1 VWHYQ
6 TTPEDSWDFTST
18 MPIILADLQIDGRTR
33 KVLMQAPKNGFFYVI
48 DRENGQLISAE
59 KFTPV
64 NLWATHVDL
73 KTGRPAITKEAR
85 YGTKPVL
92 LTPSVAGAH
101 SWPPMA
107 FNPNTGLVY
116 FPAQEHWWPFSLDPD
131 YNAPPATGGRAQ
143 RISTGTGGA
152 MTAERLEM
160 MKLADSRERG
170 WLTAWDPV
178 KQKEAWHVPQERAGN
193 GGALTTAGNL
203 VFAGTAAKTLVAY
216 RADTGQKLWEQDVQ
230 TVPLAGAITYTV
242 DGEQY
247 IAANAGWGGGMA
259 MAELRGGRGMQR
271 SDARL
276 LVFKLGGTA
285 TLPPLPQRPPIPFP
299 PPSTAPAEVI
309 AKGADLYAK
318 TCAQCHGPQAVG
330 GGVIKDLRHMAPGTH
345 KAFKDIVLKGQLV
358 GLGMA
363 SFANVLSEADADAV
377 HAYLIQ
383 RANAD
388 WEK

>member
-1 VWHYQ
+1 
-6 TTPEDSWDFTST
+6 
-18 MPIILADLQIDGRTR
+18 MPMILADLQIDGRLR

-48 DRENGQLISAE
+48 DRETGQLISAE

-85 YGTKPVL
+85 YGLKPVL

-101 SWPPMA
+101 SWNPMA
-107 FNPNTGLVY
+107 FNPQTGLVY
-116 FPAQEHWWPFSLDPD
+116 FPAQEHWWVFSLDPGYQFPKD
-131 YNAPPATGGRAQ
+131 GIPAQ
-143 RISTGTGGA
+143 RVSTGTGGK
-152 MTAERLEM
+152 MTPERAEM

-178 KQKEAWHVPQERAGN
+178 KQKEVWNVPQERAGN
-193 GGALTTAGNL
+193 GGVLTTAGNL
-203 VFAGTAAKTLVAY
+203 VFAGTATKKLVAY
-216 RADTGQKLWEQDVQ
+216 KADNGQKLWEQDVQ
-230 TVPLAGAITYTV
+230 TVPMAGPITYTL

-247 IAANAGWGGGMA
+247 VAVNAGWGGGMA

-271 SDARL
+271 SDARV

-285 TLPPLPQRPPIPFP
+285 TLPPLPPRPPIPLP
-299 PPSTAPAEVI
+299 PPSTASAEVI
-309 AKGADLYAK
+309 ARGAELYAR
-318 TCAQCHGPQAVG
+318 TCANCHGQQAVG
-330 GGVIKDLRHMAPGTH
+330 GGVIKDLRHMSTQTH
-345 KAFKDIVLKGQLV
+345 GAFKNIVLKGQLV

-363 SFANVLSEADADAV
+363 SFANVLSEADSDAI
-377 HAYLIQ
+377 HAYLIE